1 MRRNNISNVIKLL
14 IFAAGVILSCILV
27 AIGFYIGR
35 SGKSYVNNGSNQY
48 SKMMSDY
55 DDLDITMYDELE
67 VPGKELTSLIEKF
80 PAESVEIEVYT
91 TKNLSNADN
100 NVADKGV
107 LSKIYTVTDHA
118 VVTDKLSPNY
128 INPIATFVGKVSR
141 NENGI
146 VYLITFTQQN

>member
-80 PAESVEIEVYT
+80 PAESVQIMVLT
-91 TKNLSNADN
+91 TQNLKDAGDTD
-100 NVADKGV
+100 AKL
-107 LSKIYTVTDHA
+107 LSKIYTASDHSII
-118 VVTDKLSPNY
+118 TDKLSSDY

-146 VYLITFTQQN
+146 VYQIAFTQQN